1 MSRHNTH
8 YLYTIN
14 RRDYLKTR
22 TFSFALK
29 KTLPIMLGFSFL
41 GITYGLYMHQL
52 GFNFLYP
59 TLMAMTIFGGSVEF
73 IIANLLTKAF
83 NPWSVFFLALI
94 VNSRHI
100 FYSISMLE
108 RYRGAGWRKPL
119 LIFGLCDETFS
130 INYATELPDDID
142 KDNFYLYV
150 TMLNYFYWVFGAFL
164 GGVFGSLI
172 NVQLDGL
179 DFVMTALF
187 IVIFVDQI
195 LREKDHF
202 SSRTGFLIALT
213 CLFIFGDTIFLPI
226 SMLIMIIIFYVQY
239 RRTGGIAS

>member
-1 MSRHNTH
+1 M
-8 YLYTIN
+8 
-14 RRDYLKTR
+14 KTR
-22 TFSFALK
+22 TFSFAFK

-59 TLMAMTIFGGSVEF
+59 PKMAMTIFGGSVEF

-83 NPWSVFFLALI
+83 NPWSVFFLALT
-94 VNSRHI
+94 VNSHHI

-119 LIFGLCDETFS
+119 LIFGQCDETFS

-172 NVQLDGL
+172 KRPIKRVRFRYDGS
-179 DFVMTALF
+179 V
-187 IVIFVDQI
+187 
-195 LREKDHF
+195 
-202 SSRTGFLIALT
+202 
-213 CLFIFGDTIFLPI
+213 
-226 SMLIMIIIFYVQY
+226 Y
-239 RRTGGIAS
+239 RYFR